1 MLPARVAALESL
13 MLVQALECYFELAV
27 AEGRASGAVL
37 DGNLKA
43 KCWKIIYN
51 EDMVAVSRAK
61 GWRYVNLE
69 VEAETTMTSLVGG
82 PHVRRTSGEEEGGT
96 SVGRV
101 KSRDNGKRQKWDSLR
116 PLLKKFA
123 SNGHTEHLPFK
134 VVSGIIRQLR
144 QVARQSGCCGRS
156 TWSHQSHSV
165 GRFWRATVSRV
176 AEKEQEGGD
185 IISIQTAVM
194 LSASLN
200 SCLVSSFSSLPSST
214 GGGGGVQGFG
224 GMTLD
229 EGEHILVQ
237 GLRVELDLT

>member
-1 MLPARVAALESL
+1 M
-13 MLVQALECYFELAV
+13 
-27 AEGRASGAVL
+27 
-37 DGNLKA
+37 
-43 KCWKIIYN
+43 
-51 EDMVAVSRAK
+51 
-61 GWRYVNLE
+61 
-69 VEAETTMTSLVGG
+69 
-82 PHVRRTSGEEEGGT
+82 
-96 SVGRV
+96 GRV

-185 IISIQTAVM
+185 IISIRTAVM
-194 LSASLN
+194 LSTSLN

-237 GLRVELDLT
+237 GLCVELDLT